1 MKKKLL
7 DVVAITL
14 SAGLTSF
21 GIVKAKS
28 YQQSIE
34 SIDEKEIQ
42 AKDDKPNLHQCI
54 DVCASKLSQWKLVL
68 LLLLLN

>member
-1 MKKKLL
+1 MKKKLF

-21 GIVKAKS
+21 AIVKAKS
-28 YQQSIE
+28 YQQNIE
-34 SIDEKEIQ
+34 FIDEKVIQ
-42 AKDDKPNLHQCI
+42 VQDDKPNLHQCI

-68 LLLLLN
+68 LLSLLN